1 MRPLTLSQR
10 DCLSLTE
17 APNSNLPAPT
27 ADPTAFRQAMRELAS
42 GVAVVACG
50 EGEERNGC
58 TVTSLTS
65 FSLSPPS
72 LLVCIG
78 LGSSAL
84 ATLRAYGTF
93 GVSLLTAR
101 HEALAN
107 RFAGRDGAVGAQ
119 RFEGG
124 NWKRLVTG
132 APLLADAIAVFDCRV
147 DDLIERH
154 THAIVI
160 GAVAAIRKGATVEA
174 LVHWRGGFET
184 LA

>member
-10 DCLSLTE
+10 DFPPLTE
-17 APNSNLPAPT
+17 ARQASQPAA
-27 ADPTAFRQAMRELAS
+27 ADATAFRHAMRELAS
-42 GVAVVACG
+42 GVAVIASG

-72 LLVCIG
+72 LLVCLA
-78 LGSSAL
+78 LGSSTL
-84 ATLRAYGTF
+84 ATLRACGTF
-93 GVSLLTAR
+93 GVSLLAAR

-119 RFEGG
+119 RFEGAG
-124 NWKRLVTG
+124 WKRLVTG
-132 APLLADAIAVFDCRV
+132 APLLADAVAVFDCRV
-147 DDLIERH
+147 DDLVERH

-160 GAVAAIRKGATVEA
+160 GAVAAIRKGSMAEA
-174 LVHWRGGFET
+174 LVHWRGGYET
-184 LA
+184 LT